1 MFFRGSWV
9 LYKKEVKDSFNS
21 PVIYVLAGLFIL
33 ISGWLFFN
41 YLLAS
46 NEPTTQTLT
55 SSVLIPIFGNI
66 NLIFLFF
73 APLITM
79 RAFAEEKKMK
89 TLELLYLS
97 KLSDIQII
105 FSKLMASFTV
115 ALFLIGLTIIFP
127 IILYLSGYKDL
138 GIIFTSYLGLI
149 LCVLCYLSV
158 GIFTSSLT
166 QNQIVAAIFSF
177 TLLLGF
183 MLMILSVNTNELA
196 MTKDI
201 LKYMSVPFH
210 LEGFVLGSLRSF
222 SFIYFISF
230 LGFFFYL
237 TKKSLGVRHW

>member
-1 MFFRGSWV
+1 MFFRGSWI
-9 LYKKEVKDSFNS
+9 LYKKEVKDFFNS
-21 PVIYVLAGLFIL
+21 PIVYILAALFIL

-46 NEPTTQTLT
+46 NQPTTQTLT
-55 SSVLIPIFGNI
+55 STVLIPTFGNI

-79 RAFAEEKKMK
+79 RVFAEEKKLK

-97 KLSDIQII
+97 KLSDVQII
-105 FSKLMASFTV
+105 FSKLMACLTV

-149 LCVLCYLSV
+149 LCVLCYVSV
-158 GIFTSSLT
+158 GVFTSSLT

-183 MLMILSVNTNELA
+183 MLMILSVNTSELA

-222 SFIYFISF
+222 SFVYFMSF

-237 TKKSLGVRHW
+237 TKKSLEVRHW

>member
-1 MFFRGSWV
+1 MFFRGSWI
-9 LYKKEVKDSFNS
+9 LYKKEVKDYFNS
-21 PVIYVLAGLFIL
+21 PIVYILAALFIL

-55 SSVLIPIFGNI
+55 STVLIPTFGNI

-79 RAFAEEKKMK
+79 RVFAEEKKLK

-97 KLSDIQII
+97 KLSDVQII
-105 FSKLMASFTV
+105 FSKLMACLTV
-115 ALFLIGLTIIFP
+115 ALFLIALTIIFP

-158 GIFTSSLT
+158 GVFTSSLT

-183 MLMILSVNTNELA
+183 MLMILSVNTIELA

-201 LKYMSVPFH
+201 LKYLSVPFH

-222 SFIYFISF
+222 SFVYFMSF

-237 TKKSLGVRHW
+237 TKKSLEVRHW